1 VSDSSANLPKPRS
14 YFEQERPELV
24 AQLPE
29 RLGRLLDVGCGA
41 GGVGRALRGRADF
54 LAGIELEEEVAAA
67 AREVYDQVLVGRVED
82 VIAEAEGPFDTI
94 LAYDLLE
101 HLAEPDRVLRQLRD
115 VASDGALLHVSMPNA
130 RHWSLVR
137 DLVIH
142 GTFGYTDW
150 GHRDRTHLRWVTRS
164 DLVEL
169 LESNGW
175 RVERTAHAPL
185 TPAGRLAERLTG
197 GRSAEFLVY
206 QWSALAHRAALESGS
221 ADTESGSG

>member
-14 YFEQERPELV
+14 YFEQARPELV

-29 RLGRLLDVGCGA
+29 RLGRVLDVGCGA
-41 GGVGRALRGRADF
+41 GGVGRALRDRADF
-54 LAGIELEEEVAAA
+54 LAGIEVEAEVASA

-82 VIAEAEGPFDTI
+82 VIGEADGPFDTI
-94 LAYDLLE
+94 LAYDLIE
-101 HLAEPDRVLRQLRD
+101 HLPEPDPLLRQLHG
-115 VASDGALLHVSMPNA
+115 VAADGALLHVSMPNA

-137 DLVIH
+137 DLVVH

-150 GHRDRTHLRWVTRS
+150 GHRDRTHLRWVTRG

-169 LESNGW
+169 LESSGW

-185 TPAGRLAERLTG
+185 TPVGRLAERLTG
-197 GRSAEFLVY
+197 GRSAEFLVH
-206 QWSALAHRAALESGS
+206 QWSALARR
-221 ADTESGSG
+221 